1 MSEGYWQR
9 PGPLGAVSRY
19 AVSRSAGPRFM
30 RPRVAA
36 VLAAAGTAA
45 LAGCGGGTGGG
56 SASGA
61 SSAGMAAANAPSSYS
76 LGQLREALLTTV
88 NGARPAA
95 APQSGSYGSLPDIQA
110 SKQLMHGVTVKPAK
124 CADAT
129 VTGFNSAQFARSPA
143 SAVTFSVGRDGVSEV
158 IVAAS
163 PASATAAL
171 TAELPS
177 GCAHYDATVDG
188 RTFVY
193 SIKQAPLSGI
203 AEQAR
208 ALNVKAAGYATVN
221 AWSVV
226 FRSSSFVGA
235 VTIVGP
241 DASESGAKVL
251 AQDAYAKASESL
263 H

>member
-1 MSEGYWQR
+1 MSERYWQR
-9 PGPLGAVSRY
+9 P
-19 AVSRSAGPRFM
+19 AGLRFTG
-30 RPRVAA
+30 PRVAA
-36 VLAAAGTAA
+36 VLAVAGTAA

-56 SASGA
+56 SGGGTASGS
-61 SSAGMAAANAPSSYS
+61 SSAGMAAANMPSSYS
-76 LGQLREALLTTV
+76 LGQLRGALLTTV
-88 NGARPAA
+88 NGARPVA

-129 VTGFNSAQFARSPA
+129 VTGFNSARFAQSAA
-143 SAVTFSVGRDGVSEV
+143 SVVTFSVGRDGVSEV

-163 PASATAAL
+163 PANAAAAL
-171 TAELPS
+171 AAELPS
-177 GCAHYDATVDG
+177 GCAHYDATVNG
-188 RTFVY
+188 KTFVY

-226 FRSSSFVGA
+226 YRSSGFVGA

-251 AQDAYAKASESL
+251 AEDAYAKASESL